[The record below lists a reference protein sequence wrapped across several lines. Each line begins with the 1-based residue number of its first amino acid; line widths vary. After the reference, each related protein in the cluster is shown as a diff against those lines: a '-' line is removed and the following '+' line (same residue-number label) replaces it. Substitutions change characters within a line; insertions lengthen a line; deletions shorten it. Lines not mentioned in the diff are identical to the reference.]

1 LFKQVCGEL
10 AFVELHRLSSFHIAF
25 RF

>member
-10 AFVELHRLSSFHIAF
+10 AFVGLHMLSSFHIAF

>member
-10 AFVELHRLSSFHIAF
+10 AFVGLHRLSSFHIAF

>member
-10 AFVELHRLSSFHIAF
+10 TFVGLHRLSSFHIAF